1 MESED
6 MKESDGNEHEHMNNK
21 KEDDEEIRDI
31 HNAGIQMLK
40 LLLLLLIIRN

>member
-1 MESED
+1 
-6 MKESDGNEHEHMNNK
+6 MKESDVNEHEHMNNK

-40 LLLLLLIIRN
+40 IAFVTLNN